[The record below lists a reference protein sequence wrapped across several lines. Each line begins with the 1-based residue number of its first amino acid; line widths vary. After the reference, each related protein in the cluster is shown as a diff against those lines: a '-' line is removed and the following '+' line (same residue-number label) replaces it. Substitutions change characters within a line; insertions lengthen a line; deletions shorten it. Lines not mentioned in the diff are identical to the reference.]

1 MVFGL
6 SLGLRPW
13 REMGNTAPKKRLH
26 VVGAISIFYNGS
38 YGTRSTLER
47 SSERSISME
56 GPTAVKDSVDSL
68 VMTRCAAK

>member
-6 SLGLRPW
+6 SRGHLPW
-13 REMGNTAPKKRLH
+13 REMGKTAPKKRLH
-26 VVGAISIFYNGS
+26 VVGAISIFYDGS

-47 SSERSISME
+47 SKERSISME

-68 VMTRCAAK
+68 VMTRYAAK